1 MEKKLLHTPEGV
13 RDIYNTECENKLYLQ
28 EQIHKTLKLYGYNDI
43 QTPTFE
49 FFDIF
54 NKEKGSAPS
63 KNLYKFFDREGN
75 TLVLRP
81 DMTPSIARAYAKYY
95 MEDNMPI
102 RFCYMGNTFI
112 NNAEHQGKLKET
124 THIGAELI
132 GDNKSDADAET
143 IALTIDALLKVGLK
157 EFQIEIGHADYFK
170 GLIEASKVDEET
182 AAYLRELL
190 SNKNYFGVEEIV
202 SSLNIDNNIK
212 EAFIKLP
219 EFVGSIEVIKKAKE
233 TVSVNDLVEN
243 ALDRLEKVYNI
254 LKVYGYEKYI
264 SFDLGIVSDYQY
276 YTGIVFSGYT
286 YGTGDA
292 IVKGGRYDDLL
303 KQFGKNSPSIG
314 FCIYIDNLL
323 IAMERQKLEIGGAS
337 LKQVVLYDSISS
349 KAAIELAFKLRN
361 DNINTELIRKSSKFT
376 LEDYIEFERKNSVSR
391 IYHIENNIQVL
402 QFRNNHLRQ
411 YTRHCPTQ

>member
-233 TVSVNDLVEN
+233 TVSVNELVEN

-337 LKQVVLYDSISS
+337 LKQVVLYDNISS

-391 IYHIENNIQVL
+391 IYHIENN
-402 QFRNNHLRQ
+402 N
-411 YTRHCPTQ
+411 TQIIDL

>member
-143 IALTIDALLKVGLK
+143 IALTIDSLLKVGLK

-233 TVSVNDLVEN
+233 TVSVNELVVN

-323 IAMERQKLEIGGAS
+323 IAMERQKIKIGGAT

-349 KAAIELAFKLRN
+349 KTAIELAFKLRN

-376 LEDYIEFERKNSVSR
+376 LDDYVDFERKNSVSK
-391 IYHIENNIQVL
+391 IYYIENN
-402 QFRNNHLRQ
+402 N
-411 YTRHCPTQ
+411 TQIIDL

>member
-157 EFQIEIGHADYFK
+157 EFQIEIGHADYLK

-323 IAMERQKLEIGGAS
+323 IAMERQKLEIGGVS
-337 LKQVVLYDSISS
+337 LKQVVLYDNISS

-391 IYHIENNIQVL
+391 IYHIENNNSQIIDL
-402 QFRNNHLRQ
+402 
-411 YTRHCPTQ
+411 

>member
-190 SNKNYFGVEEIV
+190 SNKNYFSVEEIV

-233 TVSVNDLVEN
+233 TVSVNELVEN

-323 IAMERQKLEIGGAS
+323 IAMERQKLEIGGVS
-337 LKQVVLYDSISS
+337 LKQVVLYDNISS

-391 IYHIENNIQVL
+391 IYHIENNNSQIIDL
-402 QFRNNHLRQ
+402 
-411 YTRHCPTQ
+411 

>member
-323 IAMERQKLEIGGAS
+323 IAMERQKLEIGGVS
-337 LKQVVLYDSISS
+337 LKQVVLYDNISS

-391 IYHIENNIQVL
+391 IYHIENNNSQIIDL
-402 QFRNNHLRQ
+402 
-411 YTRHCPTQ
+411 

>member
-202 SSLNIDNNIK
+202 TSLNIDNNIK

-233 TVSVNDLVEN
+233 TVSVNKLVEN

-323 IAMERQKLEIGGAS
+323 IAMERQKLEIGGVS
-337 LKQVVLYDSISS
+337 LKQVVLYDNISS

-391 IYHIENNIQVL
+391 IYHIENN
-402 QFRNNHLRQ
+402 N
-411 YTRHCPTQ
+411 TQIVDL

>member
-13 RDIYNTECENKLYLQ
+13 RDIYNTECENKIYLQ

-81 DMTPSIARAYAKYY
+81 DMTPSVARAYAKYY
-95 MEDNMPI
+95 MEDDMPI

-132 GDNKSDADAET
+132 GDNKSDADAEI
-143 IALTIDALLKVGLK
+143 IAITIDALLRAGLK
-157 EFQIEIGHADYFK
+157 EFQIEIGHADYLR
-170 GLIEASKVDEET
+170 GLIEASDVDEDT
-182 AAYLRELL
+182 TAYLRELL
-190 SNKNYFGVEEIV
+190 LNKNYFGVEEAV
-202 SSLNIDNNIK
+202 SALNIKSDIK
-212 EAFIKLP
+212 EAFKILP
-219 EFVGSIEVIKKAKE
+219 ELVGSVEVIEKAKN
-233 TVSVNDLVEN
+233 VVQNNPLVER

-314 FCIYIDNLL
+314 FCIYMDNLL
-323 IAMERQKLEIGGAS
+323 AAMERQKLNIGGAQ
-337 LKQVVLYDSISS
+337 LKQVILYEGSASR
-349 KAAIELAFKLRN
+349 KAIELAFKLRS

-376 LEDYIEFERKNSVSR
+376 LEEYIEFERKNSASK
-391 IYHIENNIQVL
+391 IYYLQNDNIEAIDL
-402 QFRNNHLRQ
+402 
-411 YTRHCPTQ
+411 

>member
-233 TVSVNDLVEN
+233 TLSVNELVEN

-323 IAMERQKLEIGGAS
+323 IAMERQKLEIGGVS
-337 LKQVVLYDSISS
+337 LKQVVLYDNISS

-391 IYHIENNIQVL
+391 IYHIENNNSQIIDL
-402 QFRNNHLRQ
+402 
-411 YTRHCPTQ
+411 

>member
-233 TVSVNDLVEN
+233 TVSVNKLVEN

-323 IAMERQKLEIGGAS
+323 IAMERQKLEIGGVS
-337 LKQVVLYDSISS
+337 LKQVVLYDNISS

-391 IYHIENNIQVL
+391 IYHIEIIIHRLLTYN
-402 QFRNNHLRQ
+402 
-411 YTRHCPTQ
+411 

>member
-212 EAFIKLP
+212 EAVIKLP

-233 TVSVNDLVEN
+233 TVSVNKLVEN

-323 IAMERQKLEIGGAS
+323 IAMERQKLEIGGVS
-337 LKQVVLYDSISS
+337 LKQVVLYDNISS

-391 IYHIENNIQVL
+391 IYHIENNNSQIIDL
-402 QFRNNHLRQ
+402 
-411 YTRHCPTQ
+411 

>member
-202 SSLNIDNNIK
+202 TSLNIDNNIK

-337 LKQVVLYDSISS
+337 LKQVVLYDNISS

-391 IYHIENNIQVL
+391 IYHIENN
-402 QFRNNHLRQ
+402 N
-411 YTRHCPTQ
+411 TQIIDL

>member
-233 TVSVNDLVEN
+233 TVSVNKLVEN

-303 KQFGKNSPSIG
+303 KQFGKI
-314 FCIYIDNLL
+314 
-323 IAMERQKLEIGGAS
+323 
-337 LKQVVLYDSISS
+337 
-349 KAAIELAFKLRN
+349 
-361 DNINTELIRKSSKFT
+361 
-376 LEDYIEFERKNSVSR
+376 
-391 IYHIENNIQVL
+391 H
-402 QFRNNHLRQ
+402 HL
-411 YTRHCPTQ
+411 

>member
-28 EQIHKTLKLYGYNDI
+28 EQIHRTLKLYGYNDI

-233 TVSVNDLVEN
+233 TVSVNELVEN

-323 IAMERQKLEIGGAS
+323 IAMERQKLEIGGVS
-337 LKQVVLYDSISS
+337 LKQVVLYDNISS

-391 IYHIENNIQVL
+391 IYHIENNNSQIIDL
-402 QFRNNHLRQ
+402 
-411 YTRHCPTQ
+411 

>member
-170 GLIEASKVDEET
+170 GLIETSKVDEET

-233 TVSVNDLVEN
+233 TVSVNKLVDN

-323 IAMERQKLEIGGAS
+323 IAMERQKLEIGGVS
-337 LKQVVLYDSISS
+337 LKQVVLYDNISS

-391 IYHIENNIQVL
+391 IYHIENNNSQIIDL
-402 QFRNNHLRQ
+402 
-411 YTRHCPTQ
+411 

>member
-233 TVSVNDLVEN
+233 TVSVNELVEN

-254 LKVYGYEKYI
+254 LRVYGYEKYI

-323 IAMERQKLEIGGAS
+323 IAMERQKLEIGGVS
-337 LKQVVLYDSISS
+337 LKQVVLYDNISS

-391 IYHIENNIQVL
+391 IYHIENNNSQIIDL
-402 QFRNNHLRQ
+402 
-411 YTRHCPTQ
+411 

>member
-233 TVSVNDLVEN
+233 TVSVNKLVEN

-276 YTGIVFSGYT
+276 YTGIIFSGYT

-323 IAMERQKLEIGGAS
+323 IAMERQKLEIGGVS
-337 LKQVVLYDSISS
+337 LKQVVLYDNISS

-391 IYHIENNIQVL
+391 IYHIENNNSQIIDL
-402 QFRNNHLRQ
+402 
-411 YTRHCPTQ
+411 

>member
-202 SSLNIDNNIK
+202 TSLNIDNNIK

-233 TVSVNDLVEN
+233 TVSVNELVEN

-337 LKQVVLYDSISS
+337 LKQVVLYDNISS

-391 IYHIENNIQVL
+391 IYHIENN
-402 QFRNNHLRQ
+402 N
-411 YTRHCPTQ
+411 TQIIDL

>member
-132 GDNKSDADAET
+132 GDNKSDADAEA

-212 EAFIKLP
+212 EAFVKLP

-233 TVSVNDLVEN
+233 TVSVNELVEN

-349 KAAIELAFKLRN
+349 KTAIELAFKLRN
-361 DNINTELIRKSSKFT
+361 DNINTELIRESSKFT

-391 IYHIENNIQVL
+391 IYHIENN
-402 QFRNNHLRQ
+402 N
-411 YTRHCPTQ
+411 TQIIDL

>member
-157 EFQIEIGHADYFK
+157 EFQIEIGHADYLK

-233 TVSVNDLVEN
+233 TLSVNELVEN

-323 IAMERQKLEIGGAS
+323 IAMERQKLEIGGVS
-337 LKQVVLYDSISS
+337 LKQVVLYDNISS

-391 IYHIENNIQVL
+391 IYHIENNNSQIIDL
-402 QFRNNHLRQ
+402 
-411 YTRHCPTQ
+411 

>member
-233 TVSVNDLVEN
+233 TVSVNELVEN

-337 LKQVVLYDSISS
+337 LKQVVLYDNISS

-391 IYHIENNIQVL
+391 IYHIENNNSQIIDL
-402 QFRNNHLRQ
+402 
-411 YTRHCPTQ
+411 

>member
-337 LKQVVLYDSISS
+337 LKQVVLYDNISS

-391 IYHIENNIQVL
+391 IYHIENN
-402 QFRNNHLRQ
+402 N
-411 YTRHCPTQ
+411 TQIIDL

>member
-254 LKVYGYEKYI
+254 LRVYGYEKYI

-323 IAMERQKLEIGGAS
+323 IAMERQKLEIGGVS
-337 LKQVVLYDSISS
+337 LKQVVLYDNISS

-391 IYHIENNIQVL
+391 IYHIENNNSQIIDL
-402 QFRNNHLRQ
+402 
-411 YTRHCPTQ
+411 